1 MHDMLR
7 WDNETELRLQ
17 EVQNTLPDNARQLL
31 CQWQQQHVSFSRM
44 YLLLALA
51 EARWVDHHGPLIG
64 HGTFNGGPIM
74 KASTLLYPPYQNL
87 ALLHMAHYVLGLIR
101 HPNYGPYLMG
111 EHLKTQESLEEIQHQ
126 FIPDLETGEMP
137 LLSENRAAEL
147 ATLAGI
153 HARWLMIRAALRQ
166 YPENEHRLLIVQ
178 RALEFL
184 DDTNGWHYAEAFFRA
199 AIQYLGHRPD
209 VHFTKQVLAAWPG
222 TRAPLWQGTI
232 DAKEVEKLR
241 QDLVRCEFGQEP
253 QKIITAISQNINGST
268 LLEAISL
275 TASTL
280 MFLSG
285 FDAHAVTGIHCVI
298 DLLRDQR
305 CPIDIRHLAWPL
317 VLSSS
322 RTRRQKAKR
331 TDWIVDDPVTHVMQ
345 QGITSSSRVISRDD
359 IIKSLYTDRTGLE
372 AASYT
377 RQYLQTGGDP
387 TQLTRVF
394 IETALTTEEPFDAL
408 HNVKMLWGLLNET
421 LHCRS
426 PAHWIHLSAGARVIA
441 QSITASPTTTSI
453 LQQWDKLNAC
463 IKE

>member
-1 MHDMLR
+1 MHTMLR
-7 WDNETELRLQ
+7 WDNETETRLQ
-17 EVQNTLPDNARQLL
+17 EVQNTTPDKASELL
-31 CQWQQQHVSFSRM
+31 CQWQQRHLPFSRM

-51 EARWVDHHGPLIG
+51 ATRWVDHHGPLIG
-64 HGTFNGGPIM
+64 HGTFNGGPVM
-74 KASTLLYPPYQNL
+74 RASTLLSPPFQNL
-87 ALLHMAHYVLGLIR
+87 ALLHMAHYVLGLLR
-101 HPNYGPYLMG
+101 HPNYGPYLMVD
-111 EHLKTQESLEEIQHQ
+111 HLRPQESLPDIQHR

-147 ATLAGI
+147 ATLAGRN
-153 HARWLMIRAALRQ
+153 ARWLMIRAALRQ

-209 VHFTKQVLAAWPG
+209 VHMTTGVLEDWPG
-222 TRAPLWQGTI
+222 TTCPCLEGPV
-232 DAKEVEKLR
+232 DVEKAETIREALIH
-241 QDLVRCEFGQEP
+241 CEFGQESR
-253 QKIITAISQNINGST
+253 QIIAAISQNTNHPT

-275 TASTL
+275 AASTL
-280 MFLSG
+280 MFVSG
-285 FDAHAVTGIHCVI
+285 FDAHAVTGIHCVM
-298 DLLRDQR
+298 DLLRDET
-305 CPIDIRHLAWPL
+305 CPADIRHLGWAL

-322 RTRRQKAKR
+322 RTRRQKEKR
-331 TDWIVDDPVTHVMQ
+331 AHWIPNDLVTQVRHE
-345 QGITSSSRVISRDD
+345 GISPGSQVISVDD
-359 IIKSLYTDRTGLE
+359 IIKSLYTDRTGFE

-387 TQLTRVF
+387 TPLTRLF

-421 LHCRS
+421 LHSRS
-426 PAHWIHLSAGARVIA
+426 DAFWIHLSAGARVIA
-441 QSITASPTTTSI
+441 QSITDSPLTATI

-463 IKE
+463 IP